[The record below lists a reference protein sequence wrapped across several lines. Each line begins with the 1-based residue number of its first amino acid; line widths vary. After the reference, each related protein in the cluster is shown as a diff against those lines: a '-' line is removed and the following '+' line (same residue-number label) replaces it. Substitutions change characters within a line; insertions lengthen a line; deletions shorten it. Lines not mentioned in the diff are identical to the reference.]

1 MSQLN
6 RLLSPLETVINRALA
21 KSPATAL
28 GLRALAN
35 TCVLL
40 DTPIVQVK
48 LHTDGTKL
56 HLFNNSLQR
65 PDAKLTA
72 TPITLARLLVT
83 ETETELLES
92 REITVGGNRDILSS
106 WLTLFREL
114 DLDWEALIADHLGD
128 IPAHLVGQTVRSGS
142 RWSRNFNNALLGNI
156 EEYLLEEA
164 RLLPTRS
171 EQKYQRQQIR
181 DLASEVEALEE
192 RTRRLLEPLPKRV
205 SEEGNS

>member
-1 MSQLN
+1 MN
-6 RLLSPLETVINRALA
+6 RLLSPLETVVNRALA

-35 TCVLL
+35 TCIHL

-48 LHTDGTKL
+48 LHTDGTQL
-56 HLFNNSLQR
+56 HLFDNSLQR

-72 TPITLARLLVT
+72 TPITLARLLL
-83 ETETELLES
+83 TETELLES
-92 REITVGGNRDILSS
+92 REIRVEGNRDILSS

-114 DLDWEALIADHLGD
+114 DLDWEAMIADHLGD
-128 IPAHLVGQTVRSGS
+128 IPAHMVGQTVRSGS
-142 RWSRNFNNALLGNI
+142 RWSRNLNNALLGNI

-171 EQKYQRQQIR
+171 EQKYQNQQIT
-181 DLASEVEALEE
+181 DLAGRVEVLEE
-192 RTRRLLEPLPKRV
+192 RTLQLLESFPKKV